1 VRIAKEEARVVVQSY
16 VANLPK
22 CETLVSVRTS
32 AYFRHGKLEIV
43 FLASREANM
52 ALPDDIFVSDDN
64 PAVPG
69 GNITKPLVVALLAYL
84 ASRYFGSSQV
94 EETAPTTDSAPRP
107 SEPQPSSTADP
118 SPGSILDG
126 LGGLIEQFQKK
137 GFGETIDSWI
147 KTGPNKEVA
156 SRDVSDA
163 LGGDLIDQL
172 SRRTGLSRDQILNE
186 LSRML
191 PKVVDG
197 LTPQGRL
204 PTRQE
209 LTRLMG

>member
-1 VRIAKEEARVVVQSY
+1 
-16 VANLPK
+16 
-22 CETLVSVRTS
+22 
-32 AYFRHGKLEIV
+32 
-43 FLASREANM
+43 M
-52 ALPDDIFVSDDN
+52 ALPDDIFGSDDN

-69 GNITKPLVVALLAYL
+69 GNITKPLVIALLAYL
-84 ASRYFGSSQV
+84 ASQYFGSNQG
-94 EETAPTTDSAPRP
+94 EETASTTDSAPRP
-107 SEPQPSSTADP
+107 SEPQPSQTADP

-156 SRDVSDA
+156 SRDISDA
-163 LGGDLIDQL
+163 LGGDLVDQL

-186 LSRML
+186 FSRML

-204 PTRQE
+204 PTPQE
-209 LTRLMG
+209 LARLMG